1 MKGRLGKHS
10 ITTVTCIVTVS
21 HKCRVTICC
30 FAHTCRFT
38 YSHWGLLSHPWGFWI
53 KLKVHRLIQ
62 WYHYSLSPTLG
73 KGKDSYTSVLMIN
86 WGPDG
91 HPQPGLPRGPGAD
104 LKGGAQTPP
113 GQLREGVSMVILP
126 KGTWAHMVP
135 AAAAEK
141 GGHGGGAM
149 HKGGGGVLHPAPSQV
164 PN

>member
-1 MKGRLGKHS
+1 MSVLQMKGRLGKHS

-86 WGPDG
+86 WGA
-91 HPQPGLPRGPGAD
+91 R
-104 LKGGAQTPP
+104 
-113 GQLREGVSMVILP
+113 
-126 KGTWAHMVP
+126 W
-135 AAAAEK
+135 
-141 GGHGGGAM
+141 
-149 HKGGGGVLHPAPSQV
+149 APSAWPPQGSWSRFEGWS
-164 PN
+164 PNTPRPTQRGGFHGDSSQGNLGSHGPSCSC